1 MRHCRLKQHQRR
13 RAQRRSRSASASSR
27 QGQPLQPLF
36 LQVCD
41 DQRGNMRVF
50 CFREIGQPLAFIF
63 CARKERA
70 TRCNAICSSRCRS
83 GSCDCIRSGS
93 GRGEHAL
100 AAARVGCKNESSAA
114 HTSRAQVLKLKSLLS
129 RAEIE
134 KRSLQQQ
141 LDLKVRAAA
150 VDTRARRLSTRSL
163 THVRLLKTRTWP
175 AFATSCCLGWKRAEA
190 WQMRAGV

>member
-1 MRHCRLKQHQRR
+1 
-13 RAQRRSRSASASSR
+13 
-27 QGQPLQPLF
+27 
-36 LQVCD
+36 
-41 DQRGNMRVF
+41 MRVF
-50 CFREIGQPLAFIF
+50 CFREIGQPLVFIL

-70 TRCNAICSSRCRS
+70 TRCNAICSSSRRS
-83 GSCDCIRSGS
+83 RSCDCIRSGS

-150 VDTRARRLSTRSL
+150 IDARAAAVNAL
-163 THVRLLKTRTWP
+163 THARQTSENKDLARICDELLSGMEK
-175 AFATSCCLGWKRAEA
+175 S
-190 WQMRAGV
+190 

>member
-1 MRHCRLKQHQRR
+1 MRR
-13 RAQRRSRSASASSR
+13 
-27 QGQPLQPLF
+27 
-36 LQVCD
+36 
-41 DQRGNMRVF
+41 
-50 CFREIGQPLAFIF
+50 
-63 CARKERA
+63 
-70 TRCNAICSSRCRS
+70 NAICSRRRGP

-93 GRGEHAL
+93 GRGDHAL

-150 VDTRARRLSTRSL
+150 IDAHAALNAL
-163 THVRLLKTRTWP
+163 THARQTSENKDLARICDELLSGMEK
-175 AFATSCCLGWKRAEA
+175 S
-190 WQMRAGV
+190 

>member
-1 MRHCRLKQHQRR
+1 MPAASPASNL
-13 RAQRRSRSASASSR
+13 RASRASA
-27 QGQPLQPLF
+27 
-36 LQVCD
+36 
-41 DQRGNMRVF
+41 
-50 CFREIGQPLAFIF
+50 RE
-63 CARKERA
+63 ERA
-70 TRCNAICSSRCRS
+70 AAHFQPCCCGA
-83 GSCDCIRSGS
+83 SCDCIRSGS

-150 VDTRARRLSTRSL
+150 VDTRAAAVNAL
-163 THVRLLKTRTWP
+163 THARQTSENKDLARICDELLSGMEK
-175 AFATSCCLGWKRAEA
+175 S
-190 WQMRAGV
+190 